1 MFWPVF
7 QKKGASSCAVKDLY
21 GSGFSYCGTVPE
33 GQEHLP
39 SWSMIE
45 DMYSSG
51 HFDVVIYTNEKSEGC
66 DGILRMPL
74 GVWDS
79 VPWVNAYLK
88 RWPNTSLAYV
98 DGNDINGCHQAP
110 HFDRIDLVFRR
121 EMQLCERECRSFG
134 TSLTFPGRTRYL
146 CV

>member
-1 MFWPVF
+1 MGERVF
-7 QKKGASSCAVKDLY
+7 EAVAEY
-21 GSGFSYCGTVPE
+21 VP
-33 GQEHLP
+33 GL
-39 SWSMIE
+39 
-45 DMYSSG
+45 
-51 HFDVVIYTNEKSEGC
+51 TN
-66 DGILRMPL
+66 
-74 GVWDS
+74 
-79 VPWVNAYLK
+79 
-88 RWPNTSLAYV
+88 V